1 MAFKNNNNIFWAFVK
16 KEFYHISR
24 DRWTVVILLIL
35 PIVMLLLFGYAL
47 NTEVKNSGLAVYD
60 PSNDAVT
67 RAIIDKLQI
76 NDYFVLKKVLHNQDD
91 IENAFQKGD
100 IGMVVVFSDDFQKN
114 IVHGGNAR
122 IQLIADGSDPNTA
135 SILATYAT
143 TIIAGY
149 QKELMK
155 TDNLP
160 YQITPDVKFL
170 YNPSMK
176 TAYNFV
182 PGVMGM
188 ILLLICAM
196 MTSISIARE
205 KENGTMEVL
214 LASPMKPL
222 YVILSKTVPYFVLSL
237 VNLTTILLMAVFI
250 MKVPIAGSLFWLL
263 AISLL
268 YIFVALALGILISTL
283 MSSQVAAMLVS
294 GVVLMFPVLLLSG
307 MIFPIENMPLFLRI
321 LSDII
326 PAKWFII
333 AVKKLMIKGLGL
345 SSILL
350 ELSILGAMAVFFIS
364 VSLKKF
370 KIRLE

>member
-176 TAYNFV
+176 AAYNFV

-283 MSSQVAAMLVS
+283 VSSQVAAMLVS